1 MTRKNCNICF
11 LLVPHLYLLLALLS
25 FSHVSPIDFATSKAN
40 SILLFL
46 PSTCKA
52 KHPFILKGSS
62 RYFLSLTSVQDNGQ
76 SQIRRRRCTVLKKVK
91 QPLSVAKNG
100 LSSFTTVLYVTN
112 RDDESVAPEGT
123 EVVLEVERK
132 RLNEDCSTRSSN
144 NNTNHCVYLYEKL
157 HRELVKAISSNQRK
171 HQSLSKELEKAQQ
184 AENLQHR
191 ADLLIA
197 NLYLFKTKG
206 VQSIT
211 VQDWD
216 NKEII
221 LSINTSAYNTAQEEA
236 QDLYEKA
243 KKMKRGSIIVSQLL
257 QESMHKNSDLEI
269 LLKELQGLQ
278 KNVTLSEE
286 AAGAHEQKEIISRLN
301 QVEERIEVFSK
312 KYDLIRPRLQNT
324 SNNKQLL
331 GDRTPWNGRSSN
343 KTKLAQQHAC
353 RNFRSPCGLTVLVGR
368 NKRGNEYLS
377 FHAAR
382 GNDVWFHTR
391 GCPGAHVLLQVRRGD
406 PRPADEDLQFA
417 ANLAAY
423 YSDARTER
431 KVTVTMVEPKH
442 IQKPR
447 GAPLGAVKIR
457 QELGSVIGYPM
468 IVAEE
473 VIRENGETGKI
484 GEKFERGA
492 LRDKAK
498 NRKRTIQIEK
508 EKQAKK
514 RAHHR
519 ESQLPRARRMQHEST
534 ALTDSKDFM

>member
-1 MTRKNCNICF
+1 MTRKGCNIWL
-11 LLVPHLYLLLALLS
+11 LLVPHFYLLLALLS
-25 FSHVSPIDFATSKAN
+25 FSHVFRIDFVTSKAN
-40 SILLFL
+40 SILLFV
-46 PSTCKA
+46 PSTRKA
-52 KHPFILKGSS
+52 KHPFILKGSN
-62 RYFLSLTSVQDNGQ
+62 RYFLPFTWVLDNCQ
-76 SQIRRRRCTVLKKVK
+76 SQIRRRRCTVLKKAK
-91 QPLSVAKNG
+91 QPPTTAKNG
-100 LSSFTTVLYVTN
+100 LSSFTSMLYVTN
-112 RDDESVAPEGT
+112 RDDEGVAPEGT
-123 EVVLEVERK
+123 EDFLEVEGK
-132 RLNEDCSTRSSN
+132 RLDEDSSTWSSN
-144 NNTNHCVYLYEKL
+144 NNTNHCIDLYEKL

-171 HQSLSKELEKAQQ
+171 HQSLSKELEKAQH
-184 AENLQHR
+184 AEKLQHR

-197 NLYLFKTKG
+197 NLYLFKTMG

-216 NKEII
+216 NREVT
-221 LSINTSAYNTAQEEA
+221 LSINTSAYSTAQEEA

-243 KKMKRGSIIVSQLL
+243 RKMKRGSTIVSQLL
-257 QESMHKNSDLEI
+257 QESMQKKSDLEN
-269 LLKELQGLQ
+269 LLKELQCLQ

-286 AAGAHEQKEIISRLN
+286 AAAAHEQTEIISRLN

-312 KYDLIRPRLQNT
+312 KYDLKRPRLQNK
-324 SNNKQLL
+324 SNNKQLM
-331 GDRTPWNGRSSN
+331 GDRTPWNSRSSN

-353 RNFRSPCGLTVLVGR
+353 RIFRSPCGLTVLVGR

-377 FHAAR
+377 FNAAR

-417 ANLAAY
+417 ANLAAF

-473 VIRENGETGKI
+473 MRRESGETGKV
-484 GEKFERGA
+484 GENFERGA

-534 ALTDSKDFM
+534 ALTESEDFM